1 MASEKKGPPAMDDAA
16 RRSTTPIYAA
26 AGEPAALFFPYATPI
41 CVAAEEFVDH
51 TCCQGAC

>member
-26 AGEPAALFFPYATPI
+26 AREPAALFFPYATPI
-41 CVAAEEFVDH
+41 CVAAEEFVNH
-51 TCCQGAC
+51 TVDG